1 MENITKYCRTW
12 FGCNHG
18 GLQTIFTNL
27 GYLQLNDGTSNDEG
41 NEDTQVEEL
50 RIIDISGFMTMNV
63 NVLDTNDTLNIIN
76 ELENSFALMEKS
88 LFQLQDKMQKIINEC
103 KGGGIQLCEHAKSS
117 LKVVALNIWNIWL
130 TRANESLHLGMVFQC
145 VDDGMA
151 NSINQMKDWHMNPC
165 SSKWTL
171 VKREIV
177 NR

>member
-117 LKVVALNIWNIWL
+117 LKVVALNI
-130 TRANESLHLGMVFQC
+130 
-145 VDDGMA
+145 
-151 NSINQMKDWHMNPC
+151 
-165 SSKWTL
+165 
-171 VKREIV
+171 
-177 NR
+177 